1 MRPRPRLILLQNST
15 VYRQCVVVYTIRH
28 SYEPSEERQEPEAL
42 EERLSAAQSREQKF
56 TFAKPGS
63 WVGTANKVRIY
74 QYEACLDDLTQ

>member
-1 MRPRPRLILLQNST
+1 M
-15 VYRQCVVVYTIRH
+15 IRH

-42 EERLSAAQSREQKF
+42 EERLSVAQSGEQKC

-74 QYEACLDDLTQ
+74 QYEACLDDLTR